1 MKIKVQSG
9 EAAVVEKI
17 KKLFPAIPEDK
28 TISKKGLTEKE
39 VEVAIRIYSNIVLL
53 HKFLK
58 IFIIIHLVIIFF
70 GWATA
75 IVPFLY
81 RSALTKILAAVKENG
96 YIVLKDHVD
105 TLKKWKRISLFYG
118 TFTVKGLST
127 IIVKDAKTLVPKV
140 KKTPEIEKG

>member
-105 TLKKWKRISLFYG
+105 TLKK
-118 TFTVKGLST
+118 
-127 IIVKDAKTLVPKV
+127 
-140 KKTPEIEKG
+140 